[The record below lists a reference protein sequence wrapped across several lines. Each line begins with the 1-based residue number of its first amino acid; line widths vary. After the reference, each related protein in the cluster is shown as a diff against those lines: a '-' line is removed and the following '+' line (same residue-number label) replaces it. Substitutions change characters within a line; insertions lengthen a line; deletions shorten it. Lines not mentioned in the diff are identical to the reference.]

1 MYLLLILGGV
11 AVCILIP
18 SIIVLLVNRNVD
30 YACCRTD
37 QRITAKQFFALY
49 SIAPERWT
57 FSEYNFCATY
67 RRDVVEQNAIYCA
80 GDKKYGDLISGVK
93 EYITFKTYR
102 DALRVRH
109 YFRKKEK
116 KRYDTMI
123 MKHRAEL
130 LKAWQKDINEFLDKN
145 IIEQGV

>member
-1 MYLLLILGGV
+1 MYLVLILGSV
-11 AVCILIP
+11 AVGILIP
-18 SIIVLLVNRNVD
+18 SIIALLVNRNFD
-30 YACCRTD
+30 YVNCRTD

-57 FSEYNFCATY
+57 FNEYSFCATY
-67 RRDVVEQNAIYCA
+67 RRDVVKQNVIYCA
-80 GDKKYGDLISGVK
+80 GDKKYGDLISGVE

-116 KRYDTMI
+116 RKNDARI